1 MKKHAVKVLALLLSC
16 LMAISLFVACGTK
29 TTDSTPSGSTPSDS
43 APSDN
48 EPSGFDPDDVSQ
60 GDATGKDTVTVAL
73 RTDSGALD
81 PANLTTETFAAV
93 NCIQETL
100 WDVTENN
107 EVVYILAKDV
117 EIVSD
122 TEWIIHLQEGVKF
135 SNGSDFTASDILFS
149 IQKHNEAGPFGAVR
163 VSTIDP
169 EASSVIDDYTFNMQL
184 YAPSITNW
192 TKCAQLSI
200 YDEQTYDE
208 STAGSNPIGTG
219 PYVLVDY
226 VPNSHLNL
234 ERRDDYWGELPDA
247 KYLNFRILAENSQRV
262 NALETGLV
270 DYAFIST
277 EDVDYAQSLTG
288 FNVDTRYTGNYVL
301 IGYNFGV
308 NSFFYHNREA
318 RQAIAHAVDPQAII
332 DAVYLGRGKVMKA
345 AVVDLNFDFEDR
357 FNNMDS
363 TYEIGYNP
371 DLARELAENAGLA
384 GQTITIITDGSAQ
397 SIKTAEIIKNMLNQ
411 IGVSLNINNY
421 DAATV
426 TTMIY
431 DPEADYD
438 LSVGAGISPN
448 RRVGDQL
455 LNGVIWSATLTA
467 PGGFEG
473 NEEYI
478 QRVPET
484 MSTTDPVALSE
495 VLYELLGVY
504 EREVIHFALCN
515 NEQSNAYAD
524 FIDINSVR
532 YSVGTGMPRFCD
544 LAFVS

>member
-1 MKKHAVKVLALLLSC
+1 MKKHTAKLLALLLAC
-16 LMAISLFVACGTK
+16 MMVLSLFVACGTEQ
-29 TTDSTPSGSTPSDS
+29 TAS
-43 APSDN
+43 APSDSETSSN
-48 EPSGFDPDDVSQ
+48 ATSGSDPSGFNSEDVSQ
-60 GDATGKDTVTVAL
+60 GDATGKDTITIAL
-73 RTDSGALD
+73 RTDAGTLD
-81 PANLTTETFAAV
+81 PANLTTETGAAV
-93 NCIQETL
+93 SCIQETL

-107 EVVYILAKDV
+107 EVINILAKEV
-117 EIVSD
+117 EIISD

-149 IQKHNEAGPFGAVR
+149 IHKHNEAGPYGAVR
-163 VSTIDP
+163 AATIDP
-169 EASSVIDDYTFNMQL
+169 EASYVVDDYTFNMQL
-184 YAPSITNW
+184 YEPSITNW

-208 STAGSNPIGTG
+208 NTAGSNPIGTG
-219 PYVLVDY
+219 PYVLVEY
-226 VPNSHLNL
+226 VPNSHVNL

-288 FNVDTRYTGNYVL
+288 FNVDTRYTGNFVF
-301 IGYNFGV
+301 IGFNFGEK
-308 NSFFYHNREA
+308 SFFYQNREA

-332 DAVYLGRGKVMKA
+332 DAVYLGRGKVMEA

-363 TYEIGYNP
+363 TYEIGYDP
-371 DLARELAENAGLA
+371 DLARELADSSGLT
-384 GQTITIITDGSAQ
+384 GQTISIITDGSAQ

-411 IGVSLNINNY
+411 IDVTLEINNY
-421 DAATV
+421 DAATAM
-426 TTMIY
+426 TMIY
-431 DPEADYD
+431 DPEADFD
-438 LSVGAGISPN
+438 ISVGAGISPN
-448 RRVGDQL
+448 RRIGDQL
-455 LNGVIWSATLTA
+455 VNGVIWSPAMTA

-478 QRVPET
+478 EKVPAT
-484 MSTTDPVALSE
+484 MSTTDPDALSE
-495 VLYELLGVY
+495 LLYELLGIY
-504 EREVIHFALCN
+504 ESEVLHFALCN

-524 FIDINSVR
+524 FIDVNSIQ
-532 YSVGTGMPRFCD
+532 YSVGTGLPRFRD
-544 LAFVS
+544 LEFVS

>member
-1 MKKHAVKVLALLLSC
+1 MKKHTIKRLALLFAC
-16 LMAISLFVACGTK
+16 MMVISLFVACGTN
-29 TTDSTPSGSTPSDS
+29 STGSNPSDS
-43 APSDN
+43 APSGSEPPGSD
-48 EPSGFDPDDVSQ
+48 PSGFSSDDVSQ
-60 GDATGKDTVTVAL
+60 GNAAGKDTVSIAL
-73 RTDSGALD
+73 RTDAGTLD
-81 PANLTTETFAAV
+81 PANLTTETYAAM

-107 EVVYILAKDV
+107 EVINILAKDV
-117 EIVSD
+117 EIISD
-122 TEWIIHLQEGVKF
+122 TEWIVHLQEGVKF

-149 IQKHNEAGPFGAVR
+149 IQKHNGAGPFGAVR
-163 VSTIDP
+163 AATIDP
-169 EASSVIDDYTFNMQL
+169 EASFVVDDYTFNMQL
-184 YAPSITNW
+184 YEPSITNW

-208 STAGSNPIGTG
+208 KTAGSNPIGTG

-226 VPNSHLNL
+226 VPNSHLKL

-247 KYLNFRILAENSQRV
+247 KYLNFKILAENSQRV

-277 EDVDYAQSLTG
+277 EDVDYAQTLTG

-301 IGYNFGV
+301 IGYNFGA
-308 NSFFYHNREA
+308 NSFFHHNREA

-363 TYEIGYNP
+363 TYEIGYDPN
-371 DLARELAENAGLA
+371 LARELADSSGLT

-397 SIKTAEIIKNMLNQ
+397 SIKTAEIIKNMLSQ
-411 IGVSLNINNY
+411 IGVTLNISNY

-455 LNGVIWSATLTA
+455 LNGVIWSQTLTA

-478 QRVPET
+478 QKVPAT
-484 MSTTDPVALSE
+484 MSTTDPAALSE
-495 VLYELLGVY
+495 ILYELLGVY

-524 FIDINSVR
+524 FIDVKSIQ
-532 YSVGTGMPRFCD
+532 YSVGTGMPRFRD
-544 LAFVS
+544 LSFVS